1 MLDNAGAPKTEWEAG
16 RVAEPMD
23 FPAIV
28 FMKLA
33 ALLVSAL
40 GSRDRHRHLQDLADI
55 LSPYKDQKY
64 SDEMETAAKVREQ
77 VLKAGLSDG
86 NLTLLE
92 RKEAVQAHQRLWLS
106 AIMRLMKRRRF
117 LGEEWVRG

>member
-1 MLDNAGAPKTEWEAG
+1 MIDTPAPKAEWEAG

-28 FMKLA
+28 FAKLA
-33 ALLVSAL
+33 ALLMSPL
-40 GSRDRHRHLQDLADI
+40 GSRDRHRHLQDLSDI
-55 LSPYKDQKY
+55 LSPYKDPKFGE
-64 SDEMETAAKVREQ
+64 DMETAAHVRSQ
-77 VLKAGLSDG
+77 VIEEGMKDG

-92 RKEAVQAHQRLWLS
+92 RKEAVQTHQRLWL
-106 AIMRLMKRRRF
+106 AAVMRLMKRRRF